1 MVSAAVGFQCPECVQ
16 QGAKQTRSGR
26 TPYGGLRTANP
37 GLTSI
42 VLIAINALVWLFVV
56 ASGGYR
62 GEWYDRLALMGR
74 GKCDATGTGGYW
86 SHITSAA
93 ACRAQD
99 AAGRPSEWVAG
110 VADGS
115 WWQLGT
121 SIFLHVDVV
130 HIAFNLLALW
140 ILGPQLEQLLGR
152 ARFLAVYLGSGL
164 AGSAAVY
171 WLTDPTTQTLGA
183 SGAVFGLMGALLII
197 GLKAGGDVTP
207 LLIWIGINV
216 VITFVGANISW
227 QGHAGGFVG
236 GVLLAGVLAYAPRQR
251 RATWQALGVS
261 AVMGVVVLMFVLRT
275 LSLT

>member
-1 MVSAAVGFQCPECVQ
+1 MTPAAVGFQCPECVHE
-16 QGAKQTRSGR
+16 GAKQTRSGR

-42 VLIAINALVWLFVV
+42 VLIAINALVWLFVT
-56 ASGGYR
+56 ASGGYK

-74 GKCDATGTGGYW
+74 GRCDVDSGGYW
-86 SHITSAA
+86 THVTSAA

-99 AAGRPSEWVAG
+99 ATSQSSHWIPG

-115 WWQLGT
+115 WWQLGS
-121 SIFLHVDVV
+121 SIFLHVDIV
-130 HIAFNLLALW
+130 HVAFNLLALW

-152 ARFLAVYLGSGL
+152 ARFLTVYLVSGL

-197 GLKAGGDVTP
+197 GLKAGGDITP
-207 LLIWIGINV
+207 LLVWIGINV
-216 VITFVGANISW
+216 VITFTGGNISW

-251 RATWQALGVS
+251 RTTWQGIGVGAVLALI
-261 AVMGVVVLMFVLRT
+261 ALMFVMRT
-275 LSLT
+275 LSLS